1 MSALFQAS
9 KYRKICKLVRQ
20 ACEACEDCLFAYP
33 PAVAQ
38 GALVVRADE
47 HVSLPRHLEVG
58 HALQVEDARAV
69 RTLAG
74 PVGQLVAP
82 LRASQP
88 GNEQTSGR
96 ARERVGACV
105 RASRW

>member
-1 MSALFQAS
+1 MFV
-9 KYRKICKLVRQ
+9 CV
-20 ACEACEDCLFAYP
+20 
-33 PAVAQ
+33 PAAAQ

-47 HVSLPRHLEVG
+47 HVALPRHLEVG

-88 GNEQTSGR
+88 
-96 ARERVGACV
+96 AREQANE
-105 RASRW
+105 RASQRTGGGLC